1 MSRRRK
7 KESKKIIYGVL
18 VALLLI
24 LGLIFGN
31 NERVSSIVSS
41 MNILQNEENSTI
53 QNTNENET
61 IEAEAVNVD
70 SNLIVDFI
78 DVGQADSILIQ
89 NKDEVMLIDAG
100 TNEAGKT
107 VVDYLKNK
115 GISQIDYLIG
125 THPHED
131 HIGGMDDVIE
141 AFDIKQIYMPKMETT
156 TKTFKDV
163 LTAISNKNLKI
174 TQPNKGTQI
183 ELGEAKCEFMTEPII
198 DKDNINLSSL
208 VIRLEFG
215 NNSFLFM
222 GDAEKENEETITWP
236 KTDVLKVGHHGSNT
250 SSSQEFI
257 EQVQPKYSVIMV
269 EEDNSYNLPKQETI
283 DKLEEAGSK
292 IYRTNE
298 NGTIEITSD
307 GNEIKVSTEK

>member
-61 IEAEAVNVD
+61 IEAEPVNVD

-89 NKDEVMLIDAG
+89 NEDKVMLIDAG
-100 TNEAGKT
+100 TNEVGKT

-115 GISQIDYLIG
+115 GI
-125 THPHED
+125 
-131 HIGGMDDVIE
+131 
-141 AFDIKQIYMPKMETT
+141 
-156 TKTFKDV
+156 
-163 LTAISNKNLKI
+163 
-174 TQPNKGTQI
+174 
-183 ELGEAKCEFMTEPII
+183 
-198 DKDNINLSSL
+198 
-208 VIRLEFG
+208 
-215 NNSFLFM
+215 
-222 GDAEKENEETITWP
+222 
-236 KTDVLKVGHHGSNT
+236 
-250 SSSQEFI
+250 
-257 EQVQPKYSVIMV
+257 
-269 EEDNSYNLPKQETI
+269 
-283 DKLEEAGSK
+283 
-292 IYRTNE
+292 
-298 NGTIEITSD
+298 
-307 GNEIKVSTEK
+307 